1 MKQAWK
7 RVLFALLG
15 VMGLLSLLCSIAAAC
30 VTNTDLITRGF
41 NSFADGKSFGVP
53 ASEYPTYA
61 KAIAQYLDGKTDAV
75 QVPAREDHTQLVN
88 AFSETESLHLQD
100 VRSIVSTLKLIRW
113 IAGGGTVAALAALYL
128 LAKNREKAMQDAFRG
143 FAAGSILLLAAGLGL
158 AAWGM
163 VNFNGLFWTFHQ
175 VVFSNDLWL
184 MNPGTDL
191 LVALM
196 PLSFFRWYGTV
207 LLKNL
212 LPVLGIML
220 AIIIA
225 WFKVGRKEEKAA

>member
-15 VMGLLSLLCSIAAAC
+15 IMGLLSLLCSIAAAC

-41 NSFADGKSFGVP
+41 NSFADGKSFGVL

-61 KAIAQYLDGKTDAV
+61 KAIAQYLDGKADAV

-100 VRSIVSTLKLIRW
+100 VRGIVSALKLIRW

-128 LAKNREKAMQDAFRG
+128 
-143 FAAGSILLLAAGLGL
+143 
-158 AAWGM
+158 
-163 VNFNGLFWTFHQ
+163 
-175 VVFSNDLWL
+175 
-184 MNPGTDL
+184 
-191 LVALM
+191 
-196 PLSFFRWYGTV
+196 
-207 LLKNL
+207 
-212 LPVLGIML
+212 
-220 AIIIA
+220 
-225 WFKVGRKEEKAA
+225 

>member
-1 MKQAWK
+1 M
-7 RVLFALLG
+7 
-15 VMGLLSLLCSIAAAC
+15 
-30 VTNTDLITRGF
+30 
-41 NSFADGKSFGVP
+41 
-53 ASEYPTYA
+53 
-61 KAIAQYLDGKTDAV
+61 
-75 QVPAREDHTQLVN
+75 
-88 AFSETESLHLQD
+88 QD
-100 VRSIVSTLKLIRW
+100 VRGIVSALKLIRW

-184 MNPGTDL
+184 MNPETDL

-220 AIIIA
+220 AIIVA
-225 WFKVGRKEEKAA
+225 WFKVGRSGLSTGIFPLQKGP